1 MISGLVLLET
11 EVGNEIPI
19 PPVAFG
25 LLAFAAAEGV
35 GNAPGRLYNPLF
47 LYGAAGLGKT
57 HLLQAIGHRLL
68 EMTSSKYVVTG
79 SGQVRT

>member
-25 LLAFAAAEGV
+25 LLAFGLLVALLLVTWSIGK
-35 GNAPGRLYNPLF
+35 GRP
-47 LYGAAGLGKT
+47 
-57 HLLQAIGHRLL
+57 H
-68 EMTSSKYVVTG
+68 S
-79 SGQVRT
+79 